1 MGNIVVSVVSGTVT
15 GISEYKESRNLK
27 SAILNGVFDGVA
39 SAAPGLVMG
48 ICKFKKRQ
56 LCEGHKRNK
65 GFKFH
70 PNQINSLICTGTKI
84 FSKKC

>member
-39 SAAPGLVMG
+39 SAAAR
-48 ICKFKKRQ
+48 F
-56 LCEGHKRNK
+56 
-65 GFKFH
+65 
-70 PNQINSLICTGTKI
+70 
-84 FSKKC
+84 